1 MRAPTSHDQR
11 GAADGRTVLAVV
23 LTAVIVAGLVAIAAV
38 LLLGRGDDD
47 PSADPTEDP
56 STSSTSGSTEAPSGE
71 PPTDASEEDFCAAVV
86 AADDDISDQID
97 GIVTDFDTSS
107 IADDL
112 AEVGTPA
119 DVSDDERAGFLL
131 YLDLLRELDGQPT
144 ADFESNNPYG
154 DLSPSDRA
162 DFDAYADVETERCLS
177 DAG

>member
-1 MRAPTSHDQR
+1 M
-11 GAADGRTVLAVV
+11 
-23 LTAVIVAGLVAIAAV
+23 

-56 STSSTSGSTEAPSGE
+56 STSSTSGSTEAPSDE

-154 DLSPSDRA
+154 NLSPSDRA